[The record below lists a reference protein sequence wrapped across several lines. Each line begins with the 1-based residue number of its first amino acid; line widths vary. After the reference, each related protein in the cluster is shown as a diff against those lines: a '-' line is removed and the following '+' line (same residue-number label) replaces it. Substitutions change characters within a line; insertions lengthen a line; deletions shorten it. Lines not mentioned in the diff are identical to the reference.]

1 MGNIRPT
8 FIKRSA
14 IEILKRYPDQFTDD
28 FDENKVMLDRIAEI
42 QSKSLRNKV
51 AGYITRYRHI
61 LARKI

>member
-14 IEILKRYPDQFTDD
+14 IDILKLYPAQFTDD
-28 FDENKVMLDRIAEI
+28 FEENKIFLSKVAEF

-51 AGYITRYRHI
+51 AGYITRYRHV
-61 LARKI
+61 LANKI

>member
-14 IEILKRYPDQFTDD
+14 IEILKLYPDQFTDD
-28 FDENKVMLDRIAEI
+28 FEENKQFLAKIAEF

-51 AGYITRYRHI
+51 AGYITRYRHV
-61 LARKI
+61 LANKI